1 MTHFAYILLLIKL
14 FNPLFQDQA
23 MDLLAFRD
31 GQKDNQDLI
40 FCAIEEATKMVF
52 CVLGKLRRRGDY
64 GFSTVTLLVLNP
76 VEV

>member
-52 CVLGKLRRRGDY
+52 CVLGKLRRGDY